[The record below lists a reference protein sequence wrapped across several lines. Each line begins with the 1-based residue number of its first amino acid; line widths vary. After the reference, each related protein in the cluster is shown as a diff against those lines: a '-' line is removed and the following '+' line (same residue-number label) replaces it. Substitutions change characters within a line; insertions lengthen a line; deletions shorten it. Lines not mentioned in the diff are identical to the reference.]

1 MKAKAVRLLLLAAV
15 CTVALWP
22 PAISSA
28 DYPPCPNEACGFW
41 RNVCENNTGTFS
53 QDDSDLCWDENNNL
67 QVYFHGTCTYSW
79 RGPWT
84 VDCVGF

>member
-22 PAISSA
+22 PAIASA
-28 DYPPCPNEACGFW
+28 DYPRCPDEYCGFW

-53 QDDSDLCWDENNNL
+53 QDESDLCLDENDNL
-67 QVYFHGTCTYSW
+67 QVYFHATCTYSW

-84 VDCVGF
+84 VDCTGF